1 MQYWIALILLILGLG
16 HLDSMA
22 TAQMVQE
29 VRVRWDAYF
38 GAPVPQVMVGTE
50 QPSNF
55 FTLIERRGVP
65 GALPRQRNPELSSD
79 QIVVV
84 AVDVKGQEIDWQLIP
99 DPRILRAEHPGP
111 TGELSGEVL
120 HHAETELL
128 ITLPDDPAIRE
139 LRLYHPRWTG
149 TAFVLDLLGTIP
161 LP

>member
-16 HLDSMA
+16 HRDAMA

-29 VRVRWDAYF
+29 VKIRWDAYI
-38 GAPVPQVMVGTE
+38 GAPTPQVARGTE
-50 QPSNF
+50 QPSNL
-55 FTLIERRGVP
+55 FTLLERRRVP
-65 GALPRQRNPELSSD
+65 GSPPRQRNPELSSD

-84 AVDVKGQEIDWQLIP
+84 AVDAQGQEIDYHLIP
-99 DPRILRAEHPGP
+99 DPRVLRAEHPGP

-128 ITLPDDPAIRE
+128 IALPDDPAIRE

-149 TAFVLDLLGTIP
+149 TAFVLDLLGRVP